1 MYKKSRSAS
10 DNATYKQLRK
20 DSKTSINVDYDKFN
34 NSTQYNLMKNVRSLW
49 SYVRSKRDVRGYP
62 RVMTYGDSS
71 ADWLILLIYLPVIF
85 SRFISSMITYQYR
98 CPDMSLS
105 YIAIDS
111 DIVFKKLIELD
122 KNKGAGPDKLP
133 PVFFFNCSPTLA
145 MPLSYIYNISLKSGT
160 FPSMWKLARIT
171 PLFKCGNRRNISDYR
186 PISGLDTAAKVL
198 EKIVTENLFDTF
210 RNRITISQ
218 HGFFTGRSCQTN
230 LCIFTH
236 YLATSLDQ
244 GSQVDVIYLDYRKAF
259 DQVSHQIL
267 IEKLKFYGICDPLLT
282 WFRSYLEGRRQIVAI
297 GSTISN
303 EFNVCSGV
311 PQGSHLGPILFL
323 IFINDLSVVFKT
335 SHFLFFADDLKVYH
349 RIKSVN
355 DCRLLQED
363 IKNITSWCL
372 DNKMELNISK
382 CKFMTFTRKKLPIL
396 HSYFANG
403 QELSRVS
410 IINDLGVLFDSEL
423 RFTGHIDWVIS
434 KSFRMLGFV
443 LRQCHDF
450 RDTEVLKLIFYSLV
464 RSHLDY
470 CCAIWSPCYRVHIC
484 RLERVQ
490 MKFVNF
496 LLYKLRIDK
505 SLLSHSERLGVVG
518 LDSLEVRRNKLT
530 LSFGH
535 KILTARIDCR
545 DLLSLLNCRV
555 PS

>member
-1 MYKKSRSAS
+1 M
-10 DNATYKQLRK
+10 
-20 DSKTSINVDYDKFN
+20 FN
-34 NSTQYNLMKNVRSLW
+34 
-49 SYVRSKRDVRGYP
+49 
-62 RVMTYGDSS
+62 
-71 ADWLILLIYLPVIF
+71 
-85 SRFISSMITYQYR
+85 
-98 CPDMSLS
+98 
-105 YIAIDS
+105 
-111 DIVFKKLIELD
+111 KLIELD
-122 KNKGAGPDKLP
+122 KNKGAGLDKLS
-133 PVFFFNCSPTLA
+133 PVFFFNCSPTLD

-171 PLFKCGNRRNISDYR
+171 PLFKCGNRSNISDYR

-244 GSQVDVIYLDYRKAF
+244 GSQVDVIYLDYCKAF

-382 CKFMTFTRKKLPIL
+382 CKF
-396 HSYFANG
+396 A
-403 QELSRVS
+403 
-410 IINDLGVLFDSEL
+410 
-423 RFTGHIDWVIS
+423 
-434 KSFRMLGFV
+434 
-443 LRQCHDF
+443 
-450 RDTEVLKLIFYSLV
+450 
-464 RSHLDY
+464 
-470 CCAIWSPCYRVHIC
+470 
-484 RLERVQ
+484 
-490 MKFVNF
+490 
-496 LLYKLRIDK
+496 
-505 SLLSHSERLGVVG
+505 
-518 LDSLEVRRNKLT
+518 
-530 LSFGH
+530 
-535 KILTARIDCR
+535 
-545 DLLSLLNCRV
+545 
-555 PS
+555 